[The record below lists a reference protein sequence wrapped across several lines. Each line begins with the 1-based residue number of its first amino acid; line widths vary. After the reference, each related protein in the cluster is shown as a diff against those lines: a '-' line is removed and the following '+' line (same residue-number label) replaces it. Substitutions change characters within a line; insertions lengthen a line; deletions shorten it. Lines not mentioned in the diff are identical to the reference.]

1 MKFTVGIKILLGFG
15 MALLILV
22 VVGGVSYH
30 NTVSLIGN
38 TDMRSHTYQVLASL
52 KSVIA
57 ELTNAET
64 GQRGYVLT
72 GRDSYVEPYQ
82 QATKSIDTAFTKLR
96 ALTAGNARQQ
106 EALAKMRPLLTDK
119 LAELQQSVDL
129 RRDKGFDEALKM
141 VLSDKGK
148 AAMDQIRAIVAE
160 MEATEGR
167 NLDERVVESANSAQ
181 VTKST
186 IVYGTIIAFVLVGIS
201 GTLIQRSITVPLSN
215 FVAFVDRVGK
225 GDLTQQ
231 AIVATNDEVGVLGN
245 GMNLMVAG
253 LKNVNSQ
260 IASVTEN
267 MNAAS
272 AQILASAKQQAS
284 STKEQAATVQEITS
298 TMQEISQSGLQIVA
312 KAKEVAG
319 VAEQATSASAS
330 GMNAVQNTNRL
341 MEAIREQVEE
351 VAENIVALS
360 EKTQAVGEIIST
372 VNEIAEQS
380 NLLALNATIEAAD
393 AGDEGCRF
401 SVVASEMK
409 NLADQAKEC
418 TVHVRKILGEIQK
431 AINTS
436 VMLTEE
442 AVKRVESGKQQ
453 AEVSENVIRQISSS
467 TVESI
472 QAFQQIIGAT
482 NQQQVGLEQVAQGM
496 KDIDLAAQQN
506 ATGTGQL
513 EQAVVS
519 LSAMSRQL
527 QTAVACYKV

>member
-15 MALLILV
+15 MALMILV
-22 VVGGVSYH
+22 IVGGMSYR
-30 NTVSLIGN
+30 NTINLIEN
-38 TDMRSHTYQVLASL
+38 TNMRSHTYQVLSSL
-52 KSVIA
+52 ERVSTEVV
-57 ELTNAET
+57 NAET

-72 GRDSYVEPYQ
+72 GRDSYVEPFKQAAKAIDAALTELRTLTADNLQ
-82 QATKSIDTAFTKLR
+82 QQQCLDKLR
-96 ALTAGNARQQ
+96 PFVA
-106 EALAKMRPLLTDK
+106 EK
-119 LAELQQSVDL
+119 LAELQQTIDL
-129 RRDKGFDEALKM
+129 RRDKGFDVAVKV
-141 VLSDKGK
+141 VLTDQGK
-148 AAMDQIRAIVAE
+148 RAMDEIRTIIAE
-160 MEATEGR
+160 MESNE
-167 NLDERVVESANSAQ
+167 ERLLSDRIVESANSAQ
-181 VTKST
+181 ATKST
-186 IVYGTIIAFVLVGIS
+186 IIYGTIIAFILVGIS
-201 GTLIQRSITVPLSN
+201 GTLIQRSITVPLSS

-225 GDLTQQ
+225 GDLTQE
-231 AIVATNDEVGVLGN
+231 AIVVTNDEVGALGN
-245 GMNLMVAG
+245 GMNQMVAG
-253 LKNVNSQ
+253 LKNVNGQ

-298 TMQEISQSGLQIVA
+298 TMQEISQSGSQIVS

-319 VAEQATSASAS
+319 VAEQATSASVS
-330 GMNAVQNTNRL
+330 GMDAVRNTNRT

-467 TVESI
+467 TEESI

-482 NQQQVGLEQVAQGM
+482 NQQQIGLEQVAQGM

-519 LSAMSRQL
+519 LSAMSKQL
-527 QTAVACYKV
+527 RTAVACYKV